1 MITKVKD
8 EFEKALKQ
16 KEEAVSEAINFKQQ
30 EKDIIDN
37 KIAALEKAAEKLL
50 KIMGRSG
57 DINND

>member
-16 KEEAVSEAINFKQQ
+16 KEEAVSEAINLKQQ
-30 EKDIIDN
+30 EKEIIDN

-50 KIMGRSG
+50 KILGHSG